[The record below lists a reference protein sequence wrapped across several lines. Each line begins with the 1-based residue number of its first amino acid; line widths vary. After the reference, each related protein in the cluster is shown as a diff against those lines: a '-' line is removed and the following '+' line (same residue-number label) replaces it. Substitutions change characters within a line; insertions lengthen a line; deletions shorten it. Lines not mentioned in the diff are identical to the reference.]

1 MNRIVKKTFS
11 TLAAVLLSLL
21 VLGFVAIF
29 ILSSL
34 GVARFVPVLSNSMAP
49 AMPTGSLAV
58 VLGEPRQSIVSGDVI
73 VFTAPD
79 GSRRRVIHRVQKIY
93 GPDEATKIRDWTPD
107 RLFLET
113 KGDNNPRADP
123 WILTLADAT
132 IWKRYT
138 VIPAAGW
145 PAIWFANPTI
155 RMIAFGL
162 GGALVTVWALTA
174 IWRRPEIEDTA
185 PAADHD
191 THTPAETTTTQ

>member
-1 MNRIVKKTFS
+1 MSRIVKKIIS
-11 TLAAVLLSLL
+11 IIAGALLTLI
-21 VLGFVAIF
+21 VLGFVAVF
-29 ILSSL
+29 ALSFL

-49 AMPTGSLAV
+49 QMPTGSLAIV
-58 VLGEPRQSIVSGDVI
+58 RGEPREDILSGDVI

-79 GSRRRVIHRVQKIY
+79 GSHRRVIHRVQKIY
-93 GPDEATKIRDWTPD
+93 GPEEATKIRNWTPD

-132 IWKRYT
+132 IWKRST

-162 GGALVTVWALTA
+162 GGALVTVWALTT
-174 IWRRPEIEDTA
+174 IWRHPEIEDTA
-185 PAADHD
+185 PSTNHD
-191 THTPAETTTTQ
+191 SHTPLETTTT

>member
-1 MNRIVKKTFS
+1 MNRIVKKTVS

-29 ILSSL
+29 VLSSL

-49 AMPTGSLAV
+49 HMPTGSLAIV
-58 VLGEPRQSIVSGDVI
+58 QSEPRENIRNGDVI

-79 GSRRRVIHRVQKIY
+79 GSQRRVIHRIQKIY
-93 GPDEATKIRDWTPD
+93 GPAEATKIRGWTPD

-123 WILTLADAT
+123 WILTLAEAT
-132 IWKRYT
+132 IWKRST

-145 PAIWFANPTI
+145 PVIWFANPTI
-155 RMIAFGL
+155 RIIAFGL
-162 GGALVTVWALTA
+162 AGAAVAAWALTA
-174 IWRRPEIEDTA
+174 IWRPPEIEDAA
-185 PAADHD
+185 PATDHD
-191 THTPAETTTTQ
+191 SHTPVETATK